1 MEINMKKEEA
11 YKEFKAYEKQRNE
24 FFSYLDS
31 KIPFLDGTNSYDF
44 KKSKALDP
52 EEIYELFFK
61 LDYQA
66 RKVRCVG
73 IDLINEKF
81 PKKS

>member
-1 MEINMKKEEA
+1 MTREEA
-11 YKEFKAYEKQRNE
+11 FKEFKSYEAIRNE
-24 FFSYLDS
+24 FFSYMDS
-31 KIPFLDGTNSYDF
+31 KIPFLEGSNSYDF
-44 KKSKALDP
+44 EKAKALDP